1 MTTDRESWAAPV
13 VLADGD
19 SAYVRAIRP
28 DDAADLLAFH
38 ERQPREN
45 LYRRFFSPKPTL
57 TRTELRHFTEVDFV
71 NRVALVLEVRGV
83 FAAWASY
90 ERWPGRPDAD
100 VAFMVDDV
108 HQGKGIAT
116 LLLEHLAV
124 IAHTN
129 GVERFTADV
138 LADNRPMLGVFARAG
153 WPVRRHFESG
163 VIDLEFTLDNTE
175 AFVDSVEAREQ
186 RADSRSVARLLFP
199 RSIAVV
205 GASDQ
210 VGSVGRELWRN
221 VTSGTDV
228 PVFAVNP
235 NHPTVGGVPTY
246 ASVRDI
252 VDDVWLAVIACPVE
266 GLRRVLDDCIERRVR
281 GAVIIT
287 AVDGTAIDMT
297 EIVDRARRHGMRIIG
312 PASMGVAAGRW
323 HIHPSRPTP
332 VPHPANR
339 TGDGTGDRTGDG
351 TTGAAPGMSAGVQA
365 ALVPI
370 DLPPGR
376 VAISLQSGSLG
387 ASLLLLAQSLGMGL
401 SWFVSLGDKA
411 DVSANDLL
419 QFWEDDETTAVIAMY
434 TETFGNPA
442 KFARIARR
450 VGRRRPIVAIRTG
463 DAGLGAATAALY
475 EQAGLVEVPT
485 VRAMLDTARVMT
497 GQPVPTGPRVAVIS
511 NSRSPGVLAGTALR
525 DAGLT
530 VVDAP
535 VALDWQAS
543 VADFGPALAAAL
555 ADEQID
561 AVMVIHAPPVVA
573 AEAPIDEIE
582 TACASATKPV
592 VAVMLGRGDGALQPG
607 SAVPTFAFPEPAAAV
622 LGRMWRYRRWL
633 SAEAADEERLPD
645 ETLTDPD
652 AATAVISAVLDRN
665 DKQPTR
671 EELRAILAAYGLA
684 APLSA
689 KMERPTAESVV
700 ALATTIGYPVA
711 MKSTRRHAGRSAAAG
726 VALDLHDDSS
736 VVEALAAMQAGLGAD
751 ANVVVIQAMVTP
763 GVDVRLRAS
772 TDDRI
777 GPVLTF
783 GIGGIAAD
791 AIGDETSRLVP
802 ISPSAAVALVRG
814 SRAGLALRSA
824 GIDDAPLVAAI
835 IRIGRLLSDHPEVE
849 SLDVNPAIVSANGCY
864 LTDVA
869 IVLARRNQPDQAL
882 RRLV

>member
-57 TRTELRHFTEVDFV
+57 TASELRHFTEVDFV
-71 NRVALVLEVRGV
+71 NRVALVLEVRGE

-116 LLLEHLAV
+116 LLLEHLAA

-153 WPVRRHFESG
+153 WPVRRHFDSG
-163 VIDLEFTLDNTE
+163 VIDLEFTLDSTE

-186 RADSRSVARLLFP
+186 RADSRSMARLLFP

-210 VGSVGRELWRN
+210 IGSVGRELWRN
-221 VTSGTDV
+221 VTSDTDV

-246 ASVRDI
+246 ASIRDI

-266 GLRRVLDDCIERRVR
+266 GLLSVLADCIERRVR

-287 AVDGTAIDMT
+287 AVDGTHIDMT

-339 TGDGTGDRTGDG
+339 PDDRMGDG
-351 TTGAAPGMSAGVQA
+351 TTDAPAMSAGVQA

-387 ASLLLLAQSLGMGL
+387 ASLLQLAQSLGMGL
-401 SWFVSLGDKA
+401 SWFVSLGDKT

-485 VRAMLDTARVMT
+485 VRAMLDTARVMA
-497 GQPVPTGPRVAVIS
+497 GQPVPAGPRVAVIS
-511 NSRSPGVLAGTALR
+511 NSRSPGVLARTALL

-535 VALDWQAS
+535 VTLGWQAS

-582 TACASATKPV
+582 TACAGSTKPV

-652 AATAVISAVLDRN
+652 AVTAVISAVLDRN

-684 APLSA
+684 APLA
-689 KMERPTAESVV
+689 AQLERPTAESVV

-726 VALDLHDDSS
+726 VALDLHDESS

-783 GIGGIAAD
+783 GIGGMAAD

-835 IRIGRLLSDHPEVE
+835 IRIGRLLSDHPGIE

-869 IVLARRNQPDQAL
+869 IVLTRHNQPDQAL

>member
-57 TRTELRHFTEVDFV
+57 TATELRHFTEVDFV
-71 NRVALVLEVRGV
+71 NRVALVLEVRGE

-124 IAHTN
+124 IARTN

-153 WPVRRHFESG
+153 WPVRRHFDSG
-163 VIDLEFTLDNTE
+163 VIDLEFTLDSTE

-186 RADSRSVARLLFP
+186 RADSRSMARLLFP

-246 ASVRDI
+246 ATVGDI
-252 VDDVWLAVIACPVE
+252 VDDIWLAVIACPVE
-266 GLRRVLDDCIERRVR
+266 GLRSVLADCIERRVR

-287 AVDGTAIDMT
+287 EVDGTDIDMT

-323 HIHPSRPTP
+323 HVHPSRPTP

-339 TGDGTGDRTGDG
+339 PDDAGDGPLNESGDALR
-351 TTGAAPGMSAGVQA
+351 AMSAGVQA

-370 DLPPGR
+370 DLPPGG

-387 ASLLLLAQSLGMGL
+387 ASLLQLAQSLGMGL
-401 SWFVSLGDKA
+401 SWFVSLGDKT

-485 VRAMLDTARVMT
+485 VRAMLDTARVMA
-497 GQPVPTGPRVAVIS
+497 GQPVPAGPRVAVIS
-511 NSRSPGVLAGTALR
+511 NSRSPGVLARTALL

-530 VVDAP
+530 VVDPP
-535 VALDWQAS
+535 VALGWQAS

-582 TACASATKPV
+582 AACAGATKPI

-652 AATAVISAVLDRN
+652 AVSAVISAVLDRG

-689 KMERPTAESVV
+689 QMERPTAESVV

-726 VALDLHDDSS
+726 VALDLHDESS

-783 GIGGIAAD
+783 GIGGMAAD

-835 IRIGRLLSDHPEVE
+835 IRIGRLLSDHPDIE
-849 SLDVNPAIVSANGCY
+849 SLDVNPAIVSANGCH